1 MKQTRTPLFDQLIKH
16 NQKSP
21 ISFHVP
27 GHKFGEV
34 FLGKGQSFFSDI
46 LKLDA
51 TEITGLDDLHS
62 PEGVI
67 LEAEELLADL
77 YRTQKSFFLINGS
90 TVGNLSMILSAI
102 NENDLVLVQRNSHK
116 SIMNG
121 IKLAKAIPVFISPD
135 FNEEYK
141 VAGGLN
147 IDDIKSAINQ
157 YPDAKALILTYPN
170 YYGLTYDL
178 KSIIDLAHT
187 HDIPVLVDEAHG
199 VHFIAGDSFPQSAV
213 ELGADIVVQSAH
225 KTLPAMTMGAFLHF
239 QSSLVSRDK
248 LQFYLQA
255 LQSSSPS
262 YPLMA
267 SLDLARSYLGTYSR
281 EDLTYLSGE
290 IESFRSTVNNIET
303 IRLLNQGD
311 PLKITIQA
319 TGTLSGFELQRILES
334 QGVFTELADPYN
346 VLCVLPLLKRGM
358 KHRWLE
364 AADSLAVA
372 ALSIPKERSISEN
385 HFIKNYA
392 ISTLAV
398 GYKEMERQETEVIP
412 LDASAGRICAE
423 SIIPYPPGI
432 PLCLPGEV
440 VKEEDLQTISYLR
453 NKGAKIQGGEFL
465 SADKIKVF
473 KSWGI

>member
-1 MKQTRTPLFDQLIKH
+1 MKQARTPLFDQLRKHIKG
-16 NQKSP
+16 NP

-27 GHKFGEV
+27 GHKFGDV
-34 FLGKGQSFFSDI
+34 FSEKGQPFFSDI

-90 TVGNLSMILSAI
+90 TVGNLSMILSTI
-102 NENDLVLVQRNSHK
+102 KEDDLVLVQRNSHK

-121 IKLAKAIPVFISPD
+121 LKLAKAKPVFISPEFD
-135 FNEEYK
+135 EEYK
-141 VAGGLN
+141 VAGEL
-147 IDDIKSAINQ
+147 SADAVKLALKQ
-157 YPDAKALILTYPN
+157 YPNAKALILTYPN

-178 KSIIDLAHT
+178 KSIIDLAHA
-187 HDIPVLVDEAHG
+187 HGIPVLVDEAHG
-199 VHFIAGDSFPQSAV
+199 VHFIAGDYFPQSAV

-239 QSSLVSRDK
+239 QSNLVSMSNV
-248 LQFYLQA
+248 QFYLKA

-267 SLDLARSYLGTYSR
+267 SLDLARSYLGTYCE
-281 EDLTYLSGE
+281 EDLSYLKEE
-290 IESFRSTVNNIET
+290 IERFRSVVKNIDT
-303 IRLLNQGD
+303 LRLLKQHD
-311 PLKITIQA
+311 SLKMTIQ
-319 TGTLSGFELQRILES
+319 TSGGLSGFELQRSLEAE
-334 QGVFTELADPYN
+334 GIFTELADPYN
-346 VLCVLPLLKRGM
+346 VVFVLPLLKKGM
-358 KHRWLE
+358 NHRWLE
-364 AADSLAVA
+364 AADKLAA
-372 ALSIPKERSISEN
+372 ISQTLPKGRPNRQN
-385 HFIKNYA
+385 HTITKKG

-398 GYKEMERQETEVIP
+398 NYKDMESLDTELIM
-412 LDASAGRICAE
+412 LEESAGRICAE

-440 VKEEDLQTISYLR
+440 ISDEDLLTIIYLR
-453 NKGAKIQGGEFL
+453 NIGAKIQGGENL
-465 SADKIKVF
+465 PAGKINVY

>member
-34 FLGKGQSFFSDI
+34 FLEKGQSFFSDI

-121 IKLAKAIPVFISPD
+121 IKLAKANPVFISPD
-135 FNEEYK
+135 FNMEYK

-187 HDIPVLVDEAHG
+187 HGIPVLVDEA
-199 VHFIAGDSFPQSAV
+199 
-213 ELGADIVVQSAH
+213 
-225 KTLPAMTMGAFLHF
+225 
-239 QSSLVSRDK
+239 
-248 LQFYLQA
+248 
-255 LQSSSPS
+255 
-262 YPLMA
+262 
-267 SLDLARSYLGTYSR
+267 
-281 EDLTYLSGE
+281 
-290 IESFRSTVNNIET
+290 
-303 IRLLNQGD
+303 
-311 PLKITIQA
+311 
-319 TGTLSGFELQRILES
+319 
-334 QGVFTELADPYN
+334 
-346 VLCVLPLLKRGM
+346 
-358 KHRWLE
+358 
-364 AADSLAVA
+364 
-372 ALSIPKERSISEN
+372 
-385 HFIKNYA
+385 
-392 ISTLAV
+392 
-398 GYKEMERQETEVIP
+398 
-412 LDASAGRICAE
+412 
-423 SIIPYPPGI
+423 
-432 PLCLPGEV
+432 
-440 VKEEDLQTISYLR
+440 
-453 NKGAKIQGGEFL
+453 
-465 SADKIKVF
+465 
-473 KSWGI
+473 

>member
-1 MKQTRTPLFDQLIKH
+1 MKQSRTPLFDQLIKH
-16 NQKSP
+16 NQGRP

-34 FLGKGQSFFSDI
+34 FLEKGKSFFNDI

-67 LEAEELLADL
+67 LEAEELLTDL
-77 YRTQKSFFLINGS
+77 YRTKKSFFLINGS

-121 IKLAKAIPVFISPD
+121 IILAKANPVFISPD
-135 FNEEYK
+135 FNLEYK

-147 IDDIKSAINQ
+147 IDDIKSAIKQ

-187 HDIPVLVDEAHG
+187 YGIPVLVDEAHG
-199 VHFIAGDSFPQSAV
+199 VHFIAGDSFPPSAV

-267 SLDLARSYLGTYSR
+267 SLDLARSYLGTYNQ
-281 EDLTYLSGE
+281 EDHTYLSGE
-290 IESFRSTVNNIET
+290 IESFRSTLNNIET

-311 PLKITIQA
+311 PLKMTIQA
-319 TGTLSGFELQRILES
+319 AGTLSGFELQRILES
-334 QGVFTELADPYN
+334 QGIYTELADPYN
-346 VLCVLPLLKRGM
+346 VLCVLPLLKKGM
-358 KHRWLE
+358 EHRWLE
-364 AADSLAVA
+364 AAKSLAA
-372 ALSIPKERSISEN
+372 ATLSIPKGESISEN
-385 HFIKNYA
+385 HYLKNNA

-398 GYKEMERQETEVIP
+398 GYKEMELQETEVIP
-412 LDASAGRICAE
+412 LDTSAGRICAE

-440 VKEEDLQTISYLR
+440 VREEELQTISYLR
-453 NKGAKIQGGEFL
+453 NIGAKIQGGEFL